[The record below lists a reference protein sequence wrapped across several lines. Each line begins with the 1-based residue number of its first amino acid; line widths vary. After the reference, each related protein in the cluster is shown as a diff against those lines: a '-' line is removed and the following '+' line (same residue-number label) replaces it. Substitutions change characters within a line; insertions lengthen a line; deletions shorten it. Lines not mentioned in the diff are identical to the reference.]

1 MRLDHL
7 LSKERNYT
15 SHMVYCCVVVAGLN
29 AECVFAGSSWVERLI
44 KCRILFCWVLIVRT
58 TTTCLVVWCWNSCL
72 VELGLVSSVCY
83 WGSGRLEPQPTCV
96 CLKLCVLGG
105 VVWVWSGFSV
115 TLLLT
120 NKVLVLG
127 FVCGWVCS
135 YVGNY
140 TVDASIFA
148 RIIA

>member
-7 LSKERNYT
+7 LSKEHNYT

-58 TTTCLVVWCWNSCL
+58 TATCLVVWCWNSCL
-72 VELGLVSSVCY
+72 VEGGLVSSVCY

-105 VVWVWSGFSV
+105 VVGGG
-115 TLLLT
+115 
-120 NKVLVLG
+120 LVFRLHS
-127 FVCGWVCS
+127 F
-135 YVGNY
+135 
-140 TVDASIFA
+140 
-148 RIIA
+148 